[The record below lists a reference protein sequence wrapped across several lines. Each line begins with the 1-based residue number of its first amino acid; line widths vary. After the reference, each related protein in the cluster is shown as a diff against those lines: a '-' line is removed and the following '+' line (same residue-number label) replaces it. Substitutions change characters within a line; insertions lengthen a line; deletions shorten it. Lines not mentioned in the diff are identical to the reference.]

1 MKRTEVYLV
10 RHAHSTYS
18 PDEYGRELSADGQ
31 NDQKLLTHQMTER
44 HVDVILSS
52 PYKRAIQTVEG
63 IAMHHNK
70 DIQMIE
76 AFKERTLAGKPV
88 ENFQEAIDTVWLN
101 ESYAHPG
108 GESNEEARKRGIEAL
123 EDVLK
128 THQGKSIVIG
138 THGNLM
144 ALIMSQ
150 FDQQY
155 DVTFW
160 RTLDMPDVYCLTFER
175 TTLLNVERIWERAN

>member
-1 MKRTEVYLV
+1 MKQTKVYLV

-18 PDEYGRELSADGQ
+18 PDEYGRELSEAGRSDV
-31 NDQKLLTHQMTER
+31 KLLTQQMMER

-63 IAMHHNK
+63 IAQHHHK
-70 DIQMIE
+70 EIQIME
-76 AFKERTLAGKPV
+76 AFKERTLAGRPV
-88 ENFQEAIDTVWLN
+88 EHFQEAIEAVWRD
-101 ESYAHPG
+101 ETFAHPG
-108 GESNEEARKRGIEAL
+108 GESNHEARLRGIDAL
-123 EDVLK
+123 EEIRNAY
-128 THQGKSIVIG
+128 QGQSIAIG

-144 ALIMSQ
+144 VLMMSH

-160 RTLDMPDVYCLTFER
+160 RSLDMPDVYCLTFEGE
-175 TTLLNVERIWERAN
+175 TLVNVERIWKRTN